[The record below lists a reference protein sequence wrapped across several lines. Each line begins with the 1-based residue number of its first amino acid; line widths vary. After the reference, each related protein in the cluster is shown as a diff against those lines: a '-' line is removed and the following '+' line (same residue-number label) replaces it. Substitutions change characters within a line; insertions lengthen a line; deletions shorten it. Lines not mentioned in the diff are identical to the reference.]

1 MVNGVQAMDSGKAIR
16 QVDRAEALLRID
28 SAEAIRRVNDTL
40 EGPVVDILSRL
51 VPELKRLPRAQAFE
65 RTLDDIGLLER
76 CFTAFRG
83 NRDKFLPVLKDR
95 NRNPVADETTPLSCG
110 RTLEDVVAMVV
121 RTAAKRYF
129 RHRLDPQGAHIPV
142 ATRLRRE
149 VQQKG
154 FAHRIKSLFKDEPVK
169 AQRRHYPH
177 ADELYQAIREYL
189 RHDWQVPMVPTY
201 AGMAPALVRSLGAK
215 ILDVRE
221 LDHLKRIANDPEE
234 AAKLF
239 DLPEAEAA
247 PEPTASP
254 IMDTLLSA
262 APVAAEAKD
271 ERAQLALIL
280 TPDGKRLNASAFEG
294 LLLRPDIRKHL
305 PDPTQAQRNTQ
316 ILRGVGAVP
325 VKLLVAELGLK
336 MDQLT
341 VMLLVSQD
349 ILGIE
354 SFGRMFGQPG
364 DAATVMRL
372 AQRARQAGLGQQ
384 SSLAECGVLTRRMFE
399 A

>member
-1 MVNGVQAMDSGKAIR
+1 MTNGVQAMDS
-16 QVDRAEALLRID
+16 AEAV
-28 SAEAIRRVNDTL
+28 RRVNDTL
-40 EGPVVDILSRL
+40 EGPVIEILSRL
-51 VPELKRLPRAQAFE
+51 VPEVKRLPRAQAFE
-65 RTLDDIGLLER
+65 RTLDDISLLER
-76 CFTAFRG
+76 CFTAFRS
-83 NRDKFLPVLKDR
+83 NKDKFRAVLTDR
-95 NRNPVADETTPLSCG
+95 NRNPVSDEKTPLSCG

-129 RHRLDPQGAHIPV
+129 RLRLDPQGAHIPV
-142 ATRLRRE
+142 AKRLRRE
-149 VQQKG
+149 VQKQG
-154 FAHRIKSLFKDEPVK
+154 FAHRIKALFKDEPVK
-169 AQRRHYPH
+169 VQRRHYPH

-201 AGMAPALVRSLGAK
+201 AGMTPALARSLGAK

-221 LDHLKRIANDPEE
+221 LDHLKRIVNDPEE

-247 PEPTASP
+247 PASAASP
-254 IMDTLLSA
+254 IMAPPLLT
-262 APVAAEAKD
+262 APIAVEAKD
-271 ERAQLALIL
+271 ERAQLGQIL
-280 TPDGKRLNASAFEG
+280 MPDGKRLNASAFEG

-305 PDPTQAQRNTQ
+305 PDPTQTQRNTQ

-341 VMLLVSQD
+341 VMLLVAQD

-364 DAATVMRL
+364 DAAKVMRL

-384 SSLAECGVLTRRMFE
+384 SSLAECGALTRRMFE
-399 A
+399 V